1 MSSEDVSMGANKAG
15 SRYVRVSD
23 EGGENEYFH
32 LKSDNKRLLGT
43 VSPCKEEKGCLT
55 IMRYILEKMDDAM
68 EKAAKG
74 KKFPKHSVRQL
85 QIVLGS
91 LKGAAYASHNDGSPT
106 LCNNVA
112 RHDSSPVVEPAAKR
126 RATKRTVHPQS
137 ERRSSRGKM
146 ASTAV
151 DTLPASQVHAPA
163 SMEENKDEKED
174 QQDEEQE
181 DGDPDLEEAPD
192 IPCLQTL
199 LPSRYELRVPTITL
213 ANVGPGH
220 TVAYFM
226 ITDPDDNPVTLFK
239 YNPQTKK
246 WVRQRKSSIPMSGN
260 FIHLQCLQAQL
271 RLKHNVVVALRGM
284 AGLLRLVLSGRNPY
298 HSALPHFKQLMR
310 TANLLEAYEQRHR
323 CYNFINVCSSLA
335 RNRRP
340 DMVGCGV
347 DVQKYDQPDRI
358 FPTTKSLATFR
369 TPKGM
374 LPHDIVRYFMP
385 VPIGYIQSNL
395 PLDEVLLSGAF
406 AKVFL
411 KEGIQVT
418 VKSSPDEK
426 KQWTAH
432 HGRMP
437 YVDRIYKVGD
447 KDGKYT
453 SGVLAT
459 GDIFPV
465 QDGLRAVNFD
475 GNDKHRKHTW
485 FTVHHSG
492 ITYIFC
498 RQMYKCDYISA
509 DKLQEL
515 MKNGDEIPEGYEF
528 YVDASGGS
536 ASINGSVV
544 VATENLPTGCW
555 NIASGVLAQ
564 PQEFGTHYNQALL
577 KLIKREGLVVLA
589 CPARIMD
596 MPWLDQ
602 KEILACGDSIHSD
615 QYLQCFGMLQVTK
628 GGYAEREPVYRTADL
643 PRMSEDG
650 QRTLITPSQMPYL
663 TYRTETHIR
672 LYLKRYDWCQPKPQ
686 SSTAPTSENR
696 TITLEMKKGK
706 SGWEV
711 ERCGNGRPRLGFLLD
726 DKGEGEGELKT
737 VDALTPGPMYQG
749 MEELAKAFVKD
760 GHITEYLSLEE
771 DPASSQDSGGESDNR
786 ALRSGRKLSIAR
798 DLIYFYM
805 HLSVAI
811 AARALRM
818 NVHGGKDVSI
828 LHQDMFVDSIG
839 DVLRASP
846 SPSFCR
852 IADATTGLYLKMV
865 ENSLPRSH
873 KPIMKPGWKRIDP
886 NNGPLPPSAIDWM
899 LVTAVLLRSTGRPE
913 KWVDFFRQVMK
924 EEQPRIFKSRS
935 EIEKFACFLCG
946 ICGTHWETSLK
957 GVVSEQ
963 MAGSVPKNGTST
975 PRNFLQY
982 ALGLVN
988 ELVDKQFYS
997 KYGVHAN
1004 AKNPEQRKDAQTRLC
1019 EIIEVAESS
1028 NTRDIDQKKTMFLA
1042 GVAMADLDEPLVDPF
1057 GEVKWVCLG
1066 PGGMAG
1072 TKVIVHDN
1080 DDSTEDA
1087 EQKLLA
1093 EQVEEMQK
1101 ITDEEVLAVIGLK
1114 RIETSD
1120 GVWVNVWKV
1129 NHRPYNLIDAEHGDC
1144 KVSILLAYARGT
1156 RAYNAHMTYRAHLH
1170 PLFEAGL
1177 HPSGLDEMY
1186 NETISVFQDMRKG
1199 GRFPEMPFM
1208 FQLLHERLGG
1218 DDALSTLPLDGR
1230 RSVVNRLLCEQSL
1243 VCSSTTEQVGQ
1254 TGCEL
1259 TTYNST
1265 NMSTTIAR
1273 LTSLFGRSFVVCSP
1287 FYEPSVNLV
1296 QTVLGGSIIRVDQ
1309 TADGTSW
1316 TQICAQFR
1324 REMKPEGDMTSCV
1337 SSSPGGKRIHYATIR
1352 GPKQKRTRKMKFW
1365 NEAEVA
1371 EYTGAQELIGKVR
1384 SGTNLLWRRQR
1395 IEYAEATQEQ
1405 VEEDHQTEEQEE
1417 EDGSVFEMEDSGE
1430 EADYEDEASVEEEDQ
1445 DHDAIAWKL
1454 STVHIHSAIE
1464 ESGSRQHYEPQ
1475 WAHVD
1480 YDNAKIQ
1487 DSVRC
1492 FEGRKPLTC
1501 HIPINEAG
1509 MMLYVWP
1516 TKEDGTLDSGY
1527 LLYIPFGAGLLLP
1540 GDLYHGGGFVFGN
1553 FKNERLH
1560 CYIVPVREG
1569 TATRLDEG
1577 VEDKIHP
1584 YPKFDPRLSF
1594 DELQLRRLKYYLLAG
1609 YLPTDKNSLD
1619 TLDVFEDTDKGST
1632 VSDPR
1637 SITTASRKR
1646 EASPNQGTGG
1656 DSRSPKRSRPV
1667 SSS

>member
-1 MSSEDVSMGANKAG
+1 LSRLILANHALSKVNESALALAREARETANKALQDARIREEMFWHALESEYKPRQLEPTAEDLILTFIPHMNLRIGLFQMAKNQIWVLRKQFGYGFKKGAVVEIEVNDNQVHALFGSGTQNNVERNTKKNLRRKKSPPLFDWSLLSIDFESPHCTLPDFLTIRTRFQLAYERACTRMSRRHSERVYYFGPPAILLEDCLYWTTEEGQEEMKVRISTASGFYNPSNSEPATNLPPTSTNNRLTPTHELSVASASENAASKNAASAPGPVPALTPTPDPKLAPKLAPKPAPKPARNAASKPAPKPARNAASKPPQTKPPLKPARNPGSKPPPTKPDPKPSPPQPHEESGSTSSNAAHSEDDGLSATPCDDEDDDDDSSSSSDDDGLLATPCEDEGDDDDCSSSCDESCSLDPNNIHKNEIKDTDHDHPFNPQDCSCIFGNENSNEYIKAKEVDEAMQLLYDELCSNRFRDEWIDVKAGASTTKEAGPVDPSLYTIDWYKVVIDGHHIHYFTFDNAISSARKQHIFQSANSNPYMSSEDVSMGANKAG

-126 RATKRTVHPQS
+126 RATKRTVHPLS
-137 ERRSSRGKM
+137 ERRSSRSKI

-151 DTLPASQVHAPA
+151 DKLPANQVHEPA

-298 HSALPHFKQLMR
+298 HSALPHFEQLMR

-418 VKSSPDEK
+418 VKSSPDKK

-515 MKNGDEIPEGYEF
+515 MKNGGEIPDGYEF

-536 ASINGSVV
+536 ASMNGSVV

-564 PQEFGTHYNQALL
+564 PQEFGTHYNHALL
-577 KLIKREGLVVLA
+577 KLIKRGGLVVLA

-873 KPIMKPGWKRIDP
+873 MPIMKPGWKRIDP
-886 NNGPLPPSAIDWM
+886 NNGPLPPAP
-899 LVTAVLLRSTGRPE
+899 STG
-913 KWVDFFRQVMK
+913 
-924 EEQPRIFKSRS
+924 
-935 EIEKFACFLCG
+935 C
-946 ICGTHWETSLK
+946 
-957 GVVSEQ
+957 
-963 MAGSVPKNGTST
+963 
-975 PRNFLQY
+975 
-982 ALGLVN
+982 
-988 ELVDKQFYS
+988 
-997 KYGVHAN
+997 
-1004 AKNPEQRKDAQTRLC
+1004 
-1019 EIIEVAESS
+1019 
-1028 NTRDIDQKKTMFLA
+1028 
-1042 GVAMADLDEPLVDPF
+1042 
-1057 GEVKWVCLG
+1057 
-1066 PGGMAG
+1066 
-1072 TKVIVHDN
+1072 
-1080 DDSTEDA
+1080 
-1087 EQKLLA
+1087 
-1093 EQVEEMQK
+1093 
-1101 ITDEEVLAVIGLK
+1101 
-1114 RIETSD
+1114 
-1120 GVWVNVWKV
+1120 
-1129 NHRPYNLIDAEHGDC
+1129 
-1144 KVSILLAYARGT
+1144 
-1156 RAYNAHMTYRAHLH
+1156 
-1170 PLFEAGL
+1170 
-1177 HPSGLDEMY
+1177 
-1186 NETISVFQDMRKG
+1186 
-1199 GRFPEMPFM
+1199 
-1208 FQLLHERLGG
+1208 
-1218 DDALSTLPLDGR
+1218 
-1230 RSVVNRLLCEQSL
+1230 
-1243 VCSSTTEQVGQ
+1243 
-1254 TGCEL
+1254 
-1259 TTYNST
+1259 
-1265 NMSTTIAR
+1265 
-1273 LTSLFGRSFVVCSP
+1273 
-1287 FYEPSVNLV
+1287 
-1296 QTVLGGSIIRVDQ
+1296 
-1309 TADGTSW
+1309 
-1316 TQICAQFR
+1316 
-1324 REMKPEGDMTSCV
+1324 
-1337 SSSPGGKRIHYATIR
+1337 
-1352 GPKQKRTRKMKFW
+1352 
-1365 NEAEVA
+1365 
-1371 EYTGAQELIGKVR
+1371 
-1384 SGTNLLWRRQR
+1384 
-1395 IEYAEATQEQ
+1395 
-1405 VEEDHQTEEQEE
+1405 
-1417 EDGSVFEMEDSGE
+1417 
-1430 EADYEDEASVEEEDQ
+1430 
-1445 DHDAIAWKL
+1445 
-1454 STVHIHSAIE
+1454 
-1464 ESGSRQHYEPQ
+1464 
-1475 WAHVD
+1475 
-1480 YDNAKIQ
+1480 
-1487 DSVRC
+1487 
-1492 FEGRKPLTC
+1492 
-1501 HIPINEAG
+1501 
-1509 MMLYVWP
+1509 
-1516 TKEDGTLDSGY
+1516 
-1527 LLYIPFGAGLLLP
+1527 
-1540 GDLYHGGGFVFGN
+1540 
-1553 FKNERLH
+1553 
-1560 CYIVPVREG
+1560 
-1569 TATRLDEG
+1569 
-1577 VEDKIHP
+1577 
-1584 YPKFDPRLSF
+1584 
-1594 DELQLRRLKYYLLAG
+1594 
-1609 YLPTDKNSLD
+1609 
-1619 TLDVFEDTDKGST
+1619 
-1632 VSDPR
+1632 
-1637 SITTASRKR
+1637 
-1646 EASPNQGTGG
+1646 
-1656 DSRSPKRSRPV
+1656 
-1667 SSS
+1667 